1 MFGLSLQLN
10 KTRPCAAPLCNERS
24 LVCRRVPCISPSP
37 GASKQA
43 LHSETVAAVT
53 TEAIFFTPSL
63 SLPLLTKFT
72 PHVAAVPSHHPWKA
86 ASSNSWLTSLSPPS
100 PLPSWE
106 SVPPSSSYKTHS
118 YSYATHM
125 TPNCTRGR
133 HYREYWLFCTNV
145 RVLWFE
151 YLNNCKHYEITLLP
165 KFENT
170 PCLQYFLPQMWPCPI
185 AFKARI
191 HDNRLWQF
199 PKNGTE
205 IVLPLPSPPPKS
217 QGILDKRMSCAA
229 QTL

>member
-37 GASKQA
+37 GASKRFILRLLRQWQ
-43 LHSETVAAVT
+43 LRQS
-53 TEAIFFTPSL
+53 FSPPLFPSL
-63 SLPLLTKFT
+63 YWQNSLRTLQLFLPIIPGKQLRATPDLLPFP
-72 PHVAAVPSHHPWKA
+72 PH
-86 ASSNSWLTSLSPPS
+86 
-100 PLPSWE
+100 LPSWE

-133 HYREYWLFCTNV
+133 HYREYWLFCTNE

-165 KFENT
+165 KNLRTHHVCNIF
-170 PCLQYFLPQMWPCPI
+170 CLRCDPVQSPLKQESMITDCGNSLKMELKSFSHSPLLLPRH
-185 AFKARI
+185 F
-191 HDNRLWQF
+191 
-199 PKNGTE
+199 G
-205 IVLPLPSPPPKS
+205 
-217 QGILDKRMSCAA
+217 
-229 QTL
+229 